1 MKEDFISDFLKNYSR
16 EVTGMLFDGISVEEF
31 AEIRAQE
38 AYDIG
43 RESGINEGLTQGRDE
58 EKKSIAE
65 KMRANGFSEE
75 VIAQIID

>member
-1 MKEDFISDFLKNYSR
+1 
-16 EVTGMLFDGISVEEF
+16 MLFDGISVEEF

-43 RESGINEGLTQGRDE
+43 RETGLAKGLAEGEKAGEAKGFASGRAE

>member
-1 MKEDFISDFLKNYSR
+1 MTL
-16 EVTGMLFDGISVEEF
+16 EEN
-31 AEIRAQE
+31 ARIHEIF
-38 AYDIG
+38 AYDKG
-43 RESGINEGLTQGRDE
+43 VEQGRAEGEKAGEARGFASGRAE